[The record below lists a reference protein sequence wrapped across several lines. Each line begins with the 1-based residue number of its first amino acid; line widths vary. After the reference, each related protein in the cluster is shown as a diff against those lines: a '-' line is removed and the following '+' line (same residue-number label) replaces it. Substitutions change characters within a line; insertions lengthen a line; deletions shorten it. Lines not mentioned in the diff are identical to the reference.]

1 MVFGGGGRGAQ
12 VFPGLRGNKWAGI
25 HMLMFHV

>member
-1 MVFGGGGRGAQ
+1 MVFGGGRGAQ

-25 HMLMFHV
+25 NMLMFHV